1 MELFSPANVVYN
13 ETIKKIWFQ
22 RIKEEYSMRKIIAIL
37 LVLALSL
44 GFSAAF
50 ADQTV
55 TVSGSGEVLVPADV
69 AVVSV
74 GVNVRKADALEA
86 QAAANEVIARIREA
100 LTAAGFDGE
109 NINTGYVSLWGV
121 YDYNGETESVV
132 AYNANSTLAV
142 KVTDMARVG
151 EAIDLA
157 FGAGANTLDGVS
169 FSVENDADARKEALK
184 KAVADAKEKA
194 AVLAEAAGLGEPEIK
209 AIQEGGV
216 SVYDNNINNFAVKAM
231 GAEAAV
237 TGRSTV
243 VTSARIAISASVTIV
258 FETK

>member
-1 MELFSPANVVYN
+1 
-13 ETIKKIWFQ
+13 
-22 RIKEEYSMRKIIAIL
+22 MRKLIAVL
-37 LVLALSL
+37 LVLTLSL
-44 GFSAAF
+44 GVSAAL

-55 TVSGSGEVLVPADV
+55 TVSGAGEVLIPADV

-74 GVNVRKADALEA
+74 GINIRKADALEA
-86 QAAANEVIARIREA
+86 QSAANEVIARIRET
-100 LTAAGFDGE
+100 LTAAGFDEE

-121 YDYNGETESVV
+121 YDYNGDTESIT
-132 AYNANSTLAV
+132 AYNASSTLAV

-169 FSVENDADARKEALK
+169 FSVENDAEARKEALK
-184 KAVADAKEKA
+184 KAVADAQEKA
-194 AVLAEAAGLGEPEIK
+194 AVLAEAASLGELQIR

-216 SVYDNNINNFAVKAM
+216 SVYDRNINDFAVKAM
-231 GAEAAV
+231 GMTESAMDH
-237 TGRSTV
+237 GTV
-243 VTSARIAISASVTIV
+243 VTAAKIAVSAAVTIV

>member
-1 MELFSPANVVYN
+1 
-13 ETIKKIWFQ
+13 
-22 RIKEEYSMRKIIAIL
+22 MRKLIAVL

-44 GFSAAF
+44 GVSAAL

-74 GVNVRKADALEA
+74 GINIRKADALEA
-86 QAAANEVIARIREA
+86 QSAANEVIARIREA
-100 LTAAGFDGE
+100 LTAAGFDEE

-121 YDYNGETESVV
+121 YDYNGDTESIT
-132 AYNANSTLAV
+132 AYNASSTLAV

-169 FSVENDADARKEALK
+169 FSVENDVEARKEALK
-184 KAVADAKEKA
+184 KAVADAREKA
-194 AVLAEAAGLGEPEIK
+194 AVLAEAAGLGELQIK

-216 SVYDNNINNFAVKAM
+216 SVYDRNINDFAVKAM
-231 GAEAAV
+231 GMTESAMDH
-237 TGRSTV
+237 GTV
-243 VTSARIAISASVTIV
+243 VTAAKIAVSAAVTIV
-258 FETK
+258 FEAK

>member
-1 MELFSPANVVYN
+1 
-13 ETIKKIWFQ
+13 
-22 RIKEEYSMRKIIAIL
+22 MRKIIAVLLIL
-37 LVLALSL
+37 SLSL
-44 GFSAAF
+44 GFSAAL

-55 TVSGSGEVLVPADV
+55 TVSGSGEVLVPADM

-74 GVNVRKADALEA
+74 GVNIRKADALEA

-100 LTAAGFDGE
+100 LTAVGFDGE

-121 YDYNGETESVV
+121 YDYSGATETIT

-142 KVTDMARVG
+142 KITDMARVG

-169 FSVENDADARKEALK
+169 FSVENAADARKEALQ

-194 AVLAEAAGLGEPEIK
+194 AVLAEAAGLGELEIK

-216 SVYDNNINNFAVKAM
+216 TVNDNNVNNFAAKVSGM
-231 GAEAAV
+231 GAA
-237 TGRSTV
+237 TMDRGTV
-243 VTSARIAISASVTIV
+243 VTSAKIAVSAAVTVV

>member
-1 MELFSPANVVYN
+1 
-13 ETIKKIWFQ
+13 
-22 RIKEEYSMRKIIAIL
+22 MRKLTAVL

-44 GFSAAF
+44 GVSAAL

-74 GVNVRKADALEA
+74 GINIRKADALEA
-86 QAAANEVIARIREA
+86 QSAANEVIARIREA
-100 LTAAGFDGE
+100 LTAAGFDEE

-121 YDYNGETESVV
+121 YDYNGDTESIT
-132 AYNANSTLAV
+132 AYNASSTLAV

-169 FSVENDADARKEALK
+169 FSVENDAEARKEALK
-184 KAVADAKEKA
+184 KAVADAREKA
-194 AVLAEAAGLGEPEIK
+194 AVLAEAAGLGELQIK

-216 SVYDNNINNFAVKAM
+216 SVYDRNINDFAVKAM
-231 GAEAAV
+231 GMTESAMDR
-237 TGRSTV
+237 GTV
-243 VTSARIAISASVTIV
+243 VTAAKIAVSASVTIV
-258 FETK
+258 FEAK